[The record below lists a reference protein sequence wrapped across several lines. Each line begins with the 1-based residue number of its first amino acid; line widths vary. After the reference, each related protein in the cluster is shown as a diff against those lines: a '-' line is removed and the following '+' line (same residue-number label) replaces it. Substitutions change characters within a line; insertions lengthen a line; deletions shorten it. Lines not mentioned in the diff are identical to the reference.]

1 MLLLPEGT
9 LGTSASELT
18 LPSSCEFAFLRRLD
32 QLRGH
37 IERIDA
43 IVDALLDRTT
53 ELGEPQSIDG
63 LHLAPCHACSLASVT
78 SCESQNL
85 PLARPLLV
93 GSDTVRGCF
102 GPVLDAL
109 SGQRVG

>member
-53 ELGEPQSIDG
+53 ELGDAHEMRIHGVRTIRCASSP
-63 LHLAPCHACSLASVT
+63 SLRAST
-78 SCESQNL
+78 GCIWL
-85 PLARPLLV
+85 PATPAVWRL
-93 GSDTVRGCF
+93 
-102 GPVLDAL
+102 
-109 SGQRVG
+109 